1 MKYKLGELVTA
12 ISGYAFKRKQFS
24 ENGDIPVIK
33 IKNIES
39 PKIVV
44 DSNTNRISKSLFEK
58 LIRYH
63 VKQNDILISL
73 TGSHIEQIG
82 SMVGKVGM
90 YDQKEPAILNQ
101 RVAKLCVKSTNKL
114 DPTYF
119 YYWILRKE
127 VQRLLASQAAG
138 TANQANISVND
149 IYELEIEL
157 PSLENQI
164 IISNRIKKLDRKI
177 QLNNQINDNLVNF
190 IQELFSQFNT
200 CSKVPLKNIATISS
214 SKRIY
219 AKDYTSKGIPFYRG
233 KEISLLSE
241 GIKPDNNLFISPT
254 KFKEINKKKPSPQS
268 DDILITAVGTIG
280 NIYQVEKSVLPFY
293 FKDGNVIAIKP
304 KTIYSNYLF
313 YWLKSNK
320 GQDQIKTIMIGSTQK
335 ALTINSISKLLI
347 TLPSKD
353 ELKQF
358 NNIINPLKEQIS
370 KNKKENNT
378 LLEFRQLLLNLYF

>member
-1 MKYKLGELVTA
+1 MKYRLGELITA

-73 TGSHIEQIG
+73 TGSHIEQVG

-101 RVAKLCVKSTNKL
+101 RVAKLCVKPTNKL

-149 IYELEIEL
+149 IYELEIQL

-177 QLNNQINDNLVNF
+177 QLNKVQLNNQINDNLIAISKAKWLDLLSSTSTTEVSMNE
-190 IQELFSQFNT
+190 IAKITMGQSPKSSTYNT
-200 CSKVPLKNIATISS
+200 NNEGLPLLNGATDFRENINPQRWTSDPKRVVYPNSYIFGVRATIGLTT
-214 SKRIY
+214 KVYQKYAIGRGTGAATPINIIY
-219 AKDYTSKGIPFYRG
+219 DEFLYFYL
-233 KEISLLSE
+233 E
-241 GIKPDNNLFISPT
+241 DLF
-254 KFKEINKKKPSPQS
+254 KFYSQTGSGSVYIN
-268 DDILITAVGTIG
+268 
-280 NIYQVEKSVLPFY
+280 
-293 FKDGNVIAIKP
+293 
-304 KTIYSNYLF
+304 
-313 YWLKSNK
+313 
-320 GQDQIKTIMIGSTQK
+320 
-335 ALTINSISKLLI
+335 ISKKEFENYKI
-347 TLPSKD
+347 DVPKISFI
-353 ELKQF
+353 EQF
-358 NNIINPLKEQIS
+358 HSEINPLFNQI
-370 KNKKENNT
+370 KNNKLQNIT
-378 LLEFRQLLLNLYF
+378 LLQIKNDMLNKYFQ

>member
-1 MKYKLGELVTA
+1 MKYRLGELITA

-73 TGSHIEQIG
+73 TGSHVEQVG

-101 RVAKLCVKSTNKL
+101 RVAKLCVKPTNKL

-177 QLNNQINDNLVNF
+177 QLNNQINDNLIAISKAKWLDLLSSTSTTEVSMNK
-190 IQELFSQFNT
+190 IAKITMGQSPKSSTYNT
-200 CSKVPLKNIATISS
+200 NNEGLPLLNGATDFRENINPQRWTSDPKRVVYPNSYIFGVRATIGLTT
-214 SKRIY
+214 KVYQKYAIGRGTGAATPINIIY
-219 AKDYTSKGIPFYRG
+219 DEFLYFYL
-233 KEISLLSE
+233 E
-241 GIKPDNNLFISPT
+241 DLF
-254 KFKEINKKKPSPQS
+254 KFYSQTGSGSVYIN
-268 DDILITAVGTIG
+268 
-280 NIYQVEKSVLPFY
+280 
-293 FKDGNVIAIKP
+293 
-304 KTIYSNYLF
+304 
-313 YWLKSNK
+313 
-320 GQDQIKTIMIGSTQK
+320 
-335 ALTINSISKLLI
+335 ISKKEFENYKI
-347 TLPSKD
+347 DVPKISFI
-353 ELKQF
+353 EQF
-358 NNIINPLKEQIS
+358 HSEINPLFNQI
-370 KNKKENNT
+370 KNNKLQNIT
-378 LLEFRQLLLNLYF
+378 LLQIKNDMLNKYFQ

>member
-39 PKIVV
+39 PKIMV

-177 QLNNQINDNLVNF
+177 QLNNQINDNLFALSKVIFDHILGNKTIKF
-190 IQELFSQFNT
+190 SQISTIQNGYAFKSKEYITDKQLMILRTKNINDNHLFS
-200 CSKVPLKNIATISS
+200 KNDVIYIS
-214 SKRIY
+214 
-219 AKDYTSKGIPFYRG
+219 
-233 KEISLLSE
+233 
-241 GIKPDNNLFISPT
+241 NNLF
-254 KFKEINKKKPSPQS
+254 
-268 DDILITAVGTIG
+268 
-280 NIYQVEKSVLPFY
+280 
-293 FKDGNVIAIKP
+293 
-304 KTIYSNYLF
+304 SNYKKFLF
-313 YWLKSNK
+313 NTFDTVLVMVGASIGKTGFITSNMMPALQNQNMWRFRPLISGMPGLLVYQYVNYINEHVK
-320 GQDQIKTIMIGSTQK
+320 GSATGSARSFYRK
-335 ALTINSISKLLI
+335 KV
-347 TLPSKD
+347 
-353 ELKQF
+353 F
-358 NNIINPLKEQIS
+358 NDFNVPYIEH
-370 KNKKENNT
+370 
-378 LLEFRQLLLNLYF
+378 

>member
-1 MKYKLGELVTA
+1 MKYRLGELITA

-73 TGSHIEQIG
+73 TGSHIEQVG

-101 RVAKLCVKSTNKL
+101 RVAKLCVKPTNKL

-149 IYELEIEL
+149 IYELEIQL

-177 QLNNQINDNLVNF
+177 QLNNQINDNLIAISKAKWLDLLSSTSTTEVSMNK
-190 IQELFSQFNT
+190 IAKITMGQSPKSSTYNT
-200 CSKVPLKNIATISS
+200 NNEGLPLLNGATDFRENINPQRWTSDPKRVVYPNSYIFGVRATIGLTT
-214 SKRIY
+214 KVYQKYAIGRGTGAATPINIIY
-219 AKDYTSKGIPFYRG
+219 DEFLYFYL
-233 KEISLLSE
+233 E
-241 GIKPDNNLFISPT
+241 DLF
-254 KFKEINKKKPSPQS
+254 KFYSQTGSGSVYIN
-268 DDILITAVGTIG
+268 
-280 NIYQVEKSVLPFY
+280 
-293 FKDGNVIAIKP
+293 
-304 KTIYSNYLF
+304 
-313 YWLKSNK
+313 
-320 GQDQIKTIMIGSTQK
+320 
-335 ALTINSISKLLI
+335 ISKKEFENYKI
-347 TLPSKD
+347 DVPKISFI
-353 ELKQF
+353 EQF
-358 NNIINPLKEQIS
+358 HSEINPLFNQI
-370 KNKKENNT
+370 KNNKLQNIT
-378 LLEFRQLLLNLYF
+378 LLQIKNDMLNKYFQ

>member
-39 PKIVV
+39 PKIMV

-164 IISNRIKKLDRKI
+164 IILNRIKKLDRKI
-177 QLNNQINDNLVNF
+177 QLNNQINDNL
-190 IQELFSQFNT
+190 
-200 CSKVPLKNIATISS
+200 A
-214 SKRIY
+214 
-219 AKDYTSKGIPFYRG
+219 A
-233 KEISLLSE
+233 
-241 GIKPDNNLFISPT
+241 
-254 KFKEINKKKPSPQS
+254 
-268 DDILITAVGTIG
+268 
-280 NIYQVEKSVLPFY
+280 
-293 FKDGNVIAIKP
+293 
-304 KTIYSNYLF
+304 
-313 YWLKSNK
+313 
-320 GQDQIKTIMIGSTQK
+320 
-335 ALTINSISKLLI
+335 
-347 TLPSKD
+347 
-353 ELKQF
+353 
-358 NNIINPLKEQIS
+358 
-370 KNKKENNT
+370 
-378 LLEFRQLLLNLYF
+378 

>member
-39 PKIVV
+39 PKIMV

-177 QLNNQINDNLVNF
+177 QLNNQINDNLFALSKVIFDHILGNKTIKF
-190 IQELFSQFNT
+190 SQISTIQNGYAFKSKEYITDKQLMILRTKNINDNHLFS
-200 CSKVPLKNIATISS
+200 KNDVIYIS
-214 SKRIY
+214 
-219 AKDYTSKGIPFYRG
+219 
-233 KEISLLSE
+233 
-241 GIKPDNNLFISPT
+241 NNLFSNYKKFLFNTFDTVLVMVGASIGKTGFITSNMMPALQNQNMWRFRPLISGMPGLLVYQYVNYINEHVKGSAT
-254 KFKEINKKKPSPQS
+254 GSARSFYRKKVFNDFNVPYIEHKNYAIFIALQKEINRINVEN
-268 DDILITAVGTIG
+268 DILR
-280 NIYQVEKSVLPFY
+280 NIKKS
-293 FKDGNVIAIKP
+293 
-304 KTIYSNYLF
+304 
-313 YWLKSNK
+313 
-320 GQDQIKTIMIGSTQK
+320 
-335 ALTINSISKLLI
+335 
-347 TLPSKD
+347 
-353 ELKQF
+353 
-358 NNIINPLKEQIS
+358 
-370 KNKKENNT
+370 
-378 LLEFRQLLLNLYF
+378 LLNYFF

>member
-1 MKYKLGELVTA
+1 MKYRLGELITA

-73 TGSHIEQIG
+73 TGSHIEQVG

-101 RVAKLCVKSTNKL
+101 RVAKLCVKPTNKL

-149 IYELEIEL
+149 IYELEIQL

-177 QLNNQINDNLVNF
+177 QLNNPKC
-190 IQELFSQFNT
+190 QF
-200 CSKVPLKNIATISS
+200 
-214 SKRIY
+214 
-219 AKDYTSKGIPFYRG
+219 
-233 KEISLLSE
+233 
-241 GIKPDNNLFISPT
+241 
-254 KFKEINKKKPSPQS
+254 
-268 DDILITAVGTIG
+268 
-280 NIYQVEKSVLPFY
+280 
-293 FKDGNVIAIKP
+293 
-304 KTIYSNYLF
+304 
-313 YWLKSNK
+313 
-320 GQDQIKTIMIGSTQK
+320 
-335 ALTINSISKLLI
+335 KLER
-347 TLPSKD
+347 K
-353 ELKQF
+353 
-358 NNIINPLKEQIS
+358 
-370 KNKKENNT
+370 
-378 LLEFRQLLLNLYF
+378 

>member
-39 PKIVV
+39 PKIMV

-177 QLNNQINDNLVNF
+177 QLNNQINDNLDA
-190 IQELFSQFNT
+190 LLT
-200 CSKVPLKNIATISS
+200 NI
-214 SKRIY
+214 
-219 AKDYTSKGIPFYRG
+219 
-233 KEISLLSE
+233 
-241 GIKPDNNLFISPT
+241 
-254 KFKEINKKKPSPQS
+254 FKKYMIN
-268 DDILITAVGTIG
+268 DDF
-280 NIYQVEKSVLPFY
+280 EKSNLTQIANYKNGLAMQKYRPNSNEESLPVLKIKELNQGNTDDSSDRCSANLDNSVIVNTGDIIFSWSGTLLVKNWTGDKVGLNQHL
-293 FKDGNVIAIKP
+293 FKVTSNKYPAWFIYEWTKYHLLRFQAIAAGKATTMGHIKRSDLKSSP
-304 KTIYSNYLF
+304 VYIPSQLFLEKMDSQLAPIYSQRLNL
-313 YWLKSNK
+313 
-320 GQDQIKTIMIGSTQK
+320 IKENQQ
-335 ALTINSISKLLI
+335 LSKL
-347 TLPSKD
+347 
-353 ELKQF
+353 KQ
-358 NNIINPLKEQIS
+358 
-370 KNKKENNT
+370 T
-378 LLEFRQLLLNLYF
+378 LLNKYF

>member
-1 MKYKLGELVTA
+1 M
-12 ISGYAFKRKQFS
+12 FR
-24 ENGDIPVIK
+24 
-33 IKNIES
+33 
-39 PKIVV
+39 
-44 DSNTNRISKSLFEK
+44 
-58 LIRYH
+58 
-63 VKQNDILISL
+63 
-73 TGSHIEQIG
+73 
-82 SMVGKVGM
+82 
-90 YDQKEPAILNQ
+90 
-101 RVAKLCVKSTNKL
+101 
-114 DPTYF
+114 
-119 YYWILRKE
+119 
-127 VQRLLASQAAG
+127 RL
-138 TANQANISVND
+138 
-149 IYELEIEL
+149 
-157 PSLENQI
+157 
-164 IISNRIKKLDRKI
+164 
-177 QLNNQINDNLVNF
+177 NDNLVNF